1 MSESIYKDNISE
13 YMVKL
18 KNLVPELS
26 GAWMGYHDEVFKDGA
41 ISNKDKQLIAMACA
55 HITGCPYCI
64 RARTKSSKAQGATDE
79 QIAEAVFI
87 AMRLAMGQPYAFGSI
102 AFENYNL
109 MKEKKD
115 VTEGYLLART

>member
-26 GAWMGYHDEVFKDGA
+26 GAWMGYHDEVFKDVA
-41 ISNKDKQLIAMACA
+41 ISNKDRQLIAMACA

-64 RARTKSSKAQGATDE
+64 RERTKSSKAQGATDE

-87 AMRLAMGQPYAFGSI
+87 AMRLAMGQPLSLI
-102 AFENYNL
+102 HI
-109 MKEKKD
+109 
-115 VTEGYLLART
+115 